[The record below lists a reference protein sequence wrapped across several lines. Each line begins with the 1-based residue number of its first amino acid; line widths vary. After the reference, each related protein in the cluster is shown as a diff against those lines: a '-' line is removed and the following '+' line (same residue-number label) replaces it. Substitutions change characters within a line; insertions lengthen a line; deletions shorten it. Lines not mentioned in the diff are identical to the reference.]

1 MTPDPLILHWGV
13 PVVAALIGAAVC
25 RLYARLRLAAPEER
39 VMRTNV
45 DGRRVPVVLG
55 WPLLMG
61 ALAGIGAVAAWS
73 EWSHAS
79 STAGR
84 GYRHFAG
91 IFEEG
96 LHWIPRQVLIG
107 VASLLIVMFVAGWWD
122 DRRGDE
128 RPRGFAGHLGALG
141 GGRLTGGV
149 IKLLAGA
156 IVGLG
161 TAVVLLRGF
170 QPVRIVVVIALI
182 VALAANLVN
191 LFDRAP
197 GRAGKLFLVVALPIA
212 VVGDPLWRIVAAG
225 ALGAAIAILPLD
237 LKAKGMLG
245 DAGAN
250 PLGAL
255 LGLGLVVAFAGSFEA
270 LIGVALI
277 LLALN
282 LASEKWSFSEVIER
296 TPWLARLDHLGRK

>member
-1 MTPDPLILHWGV
+1 MTPDPLILNWGV

-25 RLYARLRLAAPEER
+25 RFYARLRLAAPEER

-45 DGRRVPVVLG
+45 DGHRVPVVLG

-79 STAGR
+79 SSVGL
-84 GYRHFAG
+84 GYRHFLG
-91 IFEEG
+91 VSEEG
-96 LHWIPRQVLIG
+96 LHWIPRQ
-107 VASLLIVMFVAGWWD
+107 LLLGAALLLMVMFVAGWWD

-149 IKLLAGA
+149 IKLLAGGV
-156 IVGLG
+156 VGLA
-161 TAVVLLRGF
+161 TAVMLLRGF
-170 QPVRIVVVIALI
+170 EPVRYVVVIALI
-182 VALAANLVN
+182 IALAANLVN

-197 GRAGKLFLVVALPIA
+197 GRAGKFFLAAAIPLAIF
-212 VVGDPLWRIVAAG
+212 GDPLWRIVAAG
-225 ALGAAIAILPLD
+225 ALGAAVAILPLD

-250 PLGAL
+250 PLGAV
-255 LGLGLVVAFAGSFEA
+255 LGLGLVVGFAGSFRT
-270 LIGVALI
+270 LDVVALI

-282 LASEKWSFSEVIER
+282 LASEKWSFSAVIER

>member
-1 MTPDPLILHWGV
+1 MTPDPLILNWGV

-25 RLYARLRLAAPEER
+25 RFYARLRLAAPDER

-45 DGRRVPVVLG
+45 DGHRVPVVLG

-61 ALAGIGAVAAWS
+61 ALAGIGALAAWS
-73 EWSHAS
+73 EWHHPS
-79 STAGR
+79 SSAGL
-84 GYRHFAG
+84 GYRYFLS
-91 IFEEG
+91 IEEG
-96 LHWIPRQVLIG
+96 LHWIPRRVLLG
-107 VASLLIVMFVAGWWD
+107 AVLLLVVMFVAGWWD

-128 RPRGFAGHLGALG
+128 RPRGFTGHLGALG

-149 IKLLAGA
+149 IKLLAGGV
-156 IVGLG
+156 VGLA
-161 TAVVLLRGF
+161 TAVLLLHGF
-170 QPVRIVVVIALI
+170 QPVRYVVVIALV
-182 VALAANLVN
+182 VALSANLVN

-197 GRAGKLFLVVALPIA
+197 GRAGKVFLAAALPLA
-212 VVGDPLWRIVAAG
+212 VFGDPLWRIVAAG
-225 ALGAAIAILPLD
+225 TLGAVAAILPLD

-255 LGLGLVVAFAGSFEA
+255 LGLGLVVAFTGSFWTLA
-270 LIGVALI
+270 VVAVI

-282 LASEKWSFSEVIER
+282 LASERWSFSAVIER

>member
-1 MTPDPLILHWGV
+1 MTPDPLILNWGV
-13 PVVAALIGAAVC
+13 PVVAALVGAAVC
-25 RLYARLRLAAPEER
+25 RFYARLRLGAPEER

-45 DGRRVPVVLG
+45 DGARVPVVLG

-61 ALAGIGAVAAWS
+61 ALAGIAGVAAWS

-79 STAGR
+79 SSVGL
-84 GYRHFAG
+84 GYRYFLSL
-91 IFEEG
+91 EEG
-96 LHWIPRQVLIG
+96 LHWIPRRVLVG
-107 VASLLIVMFVAGWWD
+107 GALLLMVMFAAGWWD

-149 IKLLAGA
+149 IKLLAGGV
-156 IVGLG
+156 VGLA
-161 TAVVLLRGF
+161 TAAMLLRGF
-170 QPVRIVVVIALI
+170 EPLRYLVVIALI

-197 GRAGKLFLVVALPIA
+197 GRAGKFFLVVALPIA
-212 VVGDPLWRIVAAG
+212 ALGDPLWRIVAAG
-225 ALGAAIAILPLD
+225 ALGAVAAILPLD
-237 LKAKGMLG
+237 LKARGMLG

-255 LGLGLVVAFAGSFEA
+255 LGLGLVVTFGGSFRA
-270 LIGVALI
+270 LVVGALI

-282 LASEKWSFSEVIER
+282 LASERWSFSAVIER